1 LRAKTPHDA
10 SIRYVNGGFAA
21 LVAVST
27 PAPLWSIANR
37 AERRSVRLLADLK

>member
-1 LRAKTPHDA
+1 
-10 SIRYVNGGFAA
+10 

-27 PAPLWSIANR
+27 PAPLWILATH